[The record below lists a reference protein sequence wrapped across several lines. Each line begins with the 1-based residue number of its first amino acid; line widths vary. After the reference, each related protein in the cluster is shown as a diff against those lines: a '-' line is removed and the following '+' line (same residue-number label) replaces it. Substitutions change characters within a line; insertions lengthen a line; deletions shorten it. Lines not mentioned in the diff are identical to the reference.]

1 MRQQFKSL
9 LAQRF
14 ADLLSSDYYKTMM
27 RVAFA
32 DDFNKFC
39 RVSIT
44 VEHPQNAFF
53 GNFAIV

>member
-1 MRQQFKSL
+1 LPIKKLRQQFKSL

-32 DDFNKFC
+32 DDFNKFR

-44 VEHPQNAFF
+44 V
-53 GNFAIV
+53 